1 MSDLETRLREAFAQV
16 APAQPVTEGLVE
28 GARREVVRIRRR
40 RQVAAAA
47 VVAVLVVVGG
57 AVASWGFRDRAVVPA
72 DRVTH
77 LTCALASRHLPA
89 QPLSDARPTTA
100 VASEVLVCP
109 DRTSSLGL
117 PQTEPVSLPID
128 LDYLR
133 FDPPTAGGVCPNLP
147 AGHTSRVLFLS
158 ANGQAH
164 VVDNTALACNG
175 WPALDRYA
183 VALGDQQS
191 TEQAAHITD
200 TFPKCP
206 SILGQHLVPD
216 SGQAPALPRGT
227 RIVAATSCIHPV
239 SWPDTL
245 PQVLPVRRRALSEAD
260 LTVLNDALAHAGSVN
275 KRAQTCPGPRT
286 GNEGVLHA
294 VTSTGTQV
302 VLAHV
307 CQDSYQ
313 PVVNWNEDDVITF
326 TQKTFDVLGG

>member
-1 MSDLETRLREAFAQV
+1 MSDVEMRLREAFAQV
-16 APAQPVTEGLVE
+16 APAEPATAGLVE

-40 RQVAAAA
+40 RQAAAAA
-47 VVAVLVVVGG
+47 VGVLLLVVGG

-77 LTCALASRHLPA
+77 LTCALAPRHLPVEGFT
-89 QPLSDARPTTA
+89 DARPTSA

-109 DRTSSLGL
+109 DSSSPLGL
-117 PQTEPVSLPID
+117 PQSEPVSLPVD

-133 FDPPTAGGVCPNLP
+133 FDPPSAGADCPKLP
-147 AGHTSRVLFLS
+147 AGHTSRVLFLA
-158 ANGQAH
+158 ANGQPR
-164 VVDNTALACNG
+164 VLDNTALACNG

-191 TEQAAHITD
+191 TEQAAHIVD
-200 TFPKCP
+200 PFPKCP
-206 SILGQHLVPD
+206 SILGQHLVRD
-216 SGQAPALPRGT
+216 FGQAPALPRGT
-227 RIVAATSCIHPV
+227 RIAAATSCIHPV

-245 PQVLPVRRRALSEAD
+245 PQVVPVRRRALSEAD
-260 LTVLNDALAHAGSVN
+260 LAVLNDALAHTGSVK

-302 VLAHV
+302 VLTHV

-313 PVVNWNEDDVITF
+313 LVVNWDEDDLVTF

>member
-1 MSDLETRLREAFAQV
+1 MSDVEMRLREAFAQV
-16 APAQPVTEGLVE
+16 APAEPLIAGLVE
-28 GARREVVRIRRR
+28 GARREAGRIRRR

-47 VVAVLVVVGG
+47 VVAVLIVMGG

-77 LTCALASRHLPA
+77 LTCALAGRRLPT
-89 QPLSDARPTTA
+89 QPLSDARPTSA
-100 VASEVLVCP
+100 VVSEVLVCP
-109 DRTSSLGL
+109 DSASPLGL
-117 PQTEPVSLPID
+117 PQGEPVSIPVD

-133 FDPPTAGGVCPNLP
+133 FDPPSVGRSCPKLP
-147 AGHTSRVLFLS
+147 AGRTSRLLFL
-158 ANGQAH
+158 APNGQPRIL
-164 VVDNTALACNG
+164 DNTALACNG

-200 TFPKCP
+200 PFPKCP
-206 SILGQHLVPD
+206 SILGQQLVRD

-227 RIVAATSCIHPV
+227 RIVAATSCIHPL

-245 PQVLPVRRRALSEAD
+245 PQLLPVRRRALSETD
-260 LTVLNDALAHAGSVN
+260 LAVLNDALAHAGSVK
-275 KRAQTCPGPRT
+275 KRAQTCPAPRT

-294 VTSTGTQV
+294 VTSIGTQV

-313 PVVNWNEDDVITF
+313 LVVNWNEDDVITF